1 MSMEHGVEATSGW
14 IVSTAQAWPFVA
26 AWVVVVL
33 IHGLWRSSGEAA
45 QDTIRPSGPIE

>member
-1 MSMEHGVEATSGW
+1 MSMEHGVEAASGW
-14 IVSTAQAWPFVA
+14 IVGTAHAWPFLV

-33 IHGLWRSSGEAA
+33 IHGLWRSSGDAA